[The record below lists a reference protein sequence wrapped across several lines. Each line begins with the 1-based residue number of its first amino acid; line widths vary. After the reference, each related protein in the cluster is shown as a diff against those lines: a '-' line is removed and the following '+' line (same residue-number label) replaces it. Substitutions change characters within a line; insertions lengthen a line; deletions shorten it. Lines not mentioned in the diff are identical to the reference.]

1 MSSHQ
6 QTAVST
12 VAVLPPLQVKS
23 FDMAYPVES
32 ASLCAGSKRF
42 AAGGGD
48 MWAHLYSFED
58 GQELQ
63 CNKGGHDCHSCN
75 VCMLAHFLVYLQSLM
90 PAGRLPV
97 FCDLP

>member
-1 MSSHQ
+1 MVGSHQ
-6 QTAVST
+6 QTRAVST
-12 VAVLPPLQVKS
+12 IAVLPPLQVKK

-63 CNKGGHDCHSCN
+63 CNKGGHNCHSLDE
-75 VCMLAHFLVYLQSLM
+75 CMLGHFLLLHTSSPSLELR
-90 PAGRLPV
+90 ACIAL
-97 FCDLP
+97 

>member
-1 MSSHQ
+1 M
-6 QTAVST
+6 T
-12 VAVLPPLQVKS
+12 AVLPPLQVRS

-63 CNKGGHDCHSCN
+63 CNKGEHVCHCLIPLCLSTAC
-75 VCMLAHFLVYLQSLM
+75 VVY
-90 PAGRLPV
+90 
-97 FCDLP
+97 F